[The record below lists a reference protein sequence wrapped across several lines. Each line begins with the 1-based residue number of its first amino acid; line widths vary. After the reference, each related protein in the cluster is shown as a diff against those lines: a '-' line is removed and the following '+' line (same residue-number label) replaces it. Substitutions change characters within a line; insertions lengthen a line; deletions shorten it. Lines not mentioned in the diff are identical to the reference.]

1 MDLDPNA
8 GYIDD
13 DSSDGDWGGNTGRYE
28 EDRPWSDEE
37 AFEREV
43 RSYLD
48 EVIQR
53 L

>member
-13 DSSDGDWGGNTGRYE
+13 DSSEGEWGENTGRYE
-28 EDRPWSDEE
+28 EDKPWSDEE
-37 AFEREV
+37 AFEKEV

-48 EVIQR
+48 KVR
-53 L
+53 GRT